1 MGFTAGEGTSNSPV
15 SLSNPNSQQA
25 GAVTAENPSGRS
37 SSAVE
42 PEVSVRRALDAVYA
56 KLDRRKVDGKDDIRS
71 DGTKTDSLK
80 APIEG
85 IEVIELD

>member
-1 MGFTAGEGTSNSPV
+1 
-15 SLSNPNSQQA
+15 
-25 GAVTAENPSGRS
+25 
-37 SSAVE
+37 VE

-80 APIEG
+80 APVEG